1 MDSNQKRAI
10 VGSGLVAAGLG
21 LGIVGTALIV
31 PAVFDWVVRL
41 VDEKTNGLST
51 KMESAS
57 KTIGSVAG
65 TLHRSFSAARKA
77 GIEEL
82 KRGA

>member
-1 MDSNQKRAI
+1 MDSNQKKAI
-10 VGSGLVAAGLG
+10 VGSGLVAAGFGLG
-21 LGIVGTALIV
+21 LVGAAMIV
-31 PAVFDWVVRL
+31 PAVFDWAVWL
-41 VDEKTNGLST
+41 VDKKTSGLST

-82 KRGA
+82 RRGA